1 MGTTTLLTLYRL
13 NFIPSS
19 TACLC
24 SVSQEHFTSFFNIPE
39 IAMLDRKNSL
49 NKGRSLRCWRS
60 LTKLTK
66 CYQRNAGS
74 YVRQFTPLRKSCLLA
89 FGCLMVLAK

>member
-66 CYQRNAGS
+66 CYQRNAGVTLGS
-74 YVRQFTPLRKSCLLA
+74 SLHYASHVCWRS
-89 FGCLMVLAK
+89 VV